1 MMKPYTK
8 LFSLQIDDNGF
19 VFDPTKG
26 ISYTLNETALRVITL
41 LKNGCPVEK
50 LHIQIAEEYAISLPS
65 AEFDIENLLNTMKK
79 YQLI

>member
-1 MMKPYTK
+1 MKPYTK
-8 LFSLQIDDNGF
+8 LFSLQIDENGF

-41 LKNGCPVEK
+41 LKNGCPEEN
-50 LHIQIAEEYAISLPS
+50 LHISIAEEYAISLPS

>member
-1 MMKPYTK
+1 MKPYKK
-8 LFSLQIDDNGF
+8 LFALQIDETGF

-41 LKNGCPVEK
+41 LKNGCPEEN
-50 LHIQIAEEYAISLPS
+50 LYIRIAEEYAISLPS

>member
-1 MMKPYTK
+1 MKQYSK

-19 VFDPTKG
+19 VFDPSKG
-26 ISYTLNETALRVITL
+26 ISYTLNETALRVINL
-41 LKNGCPVEK
+41 LKNGCPEEN
-50 LHIQIAEEYAISLPS
+50 LPHRIAEEYAISLPS

>member
-1 MMKPYTK
+1 MKQYTK

-41 LKNGCPVEK
+41 LKNGCPEEN
-50 LHIQIAEEYAISLPS
+50 LHIRIAEEYAISLPS

>member
-1 MMKPYTK
+1 MKPYK
-8 LFSLQIDDNGF
+8 NLIALQSDETGF

-26 ISYTLNETALRVITL
+26 ISYTLNETALRMITL
-41 LKNGCPVEK
+41 LKNGCPEEN
-50 LHIQIAEEYAISLPS
+50 LYIRIAEEYAISLPS

>member
-1 MMKPYTK
+1 MNQYTK

-19 VFDPTKG
+19 VFDPAKG
-26 ISYTLNETALRVITL
+26 ISYTLNETGLRVINL
-41 LKNGCPVEK
+41 LKNGCPEEN
-50 LHIQIAEEYAISLPS
+50 LHIQIAEEYAISLPG

>member
-1 MMKPYTK
+1 MKQYTK
-8 LFSLQIDDNGF
+8 LFSLQIDENGF
-19 VFDPTKG
+19 VFDPTRG

-41 LKNGCPVEK
+41 LKNGCPEEN
-50 LHIQIAEEYAISLPS
+50 LHICIAEEYAISLPS

>member
-1 MMKPYTK
+1 MNQYTK

-19 VFDPTKG
+19 VFDPAKG
-26 ISYTLNETALRVITL
+26 ISYTLNETGLRVINL
-41 LKNGCPVEK
+41 LKNGCPEEN
-50 LHIQIAEEYAISLPS
+50 LHIKIAEEYSISLPS